1 MVFLSLF
8 ILFFHRN
15 IWLLI
20 RYNKHVSTIFLPKRT
35 EYLTIR
41 TICVSHY
48 LNFNNFN
55 FSVLTQRGFNR
66 TERMLFPI
74 QTENIAISKTQ
85 YKFYLDHFFHSRRYD
100 DVIVGVEA
108 NLIHYW
114 PVPMKHHMSLIHITP
129 CKSSQEQCQHL

>member
-8 ILFFHRN
+8 ILFFQRY

-20 RYNKHVSTIFLPKRT
+20 RYNKHVSTIFSPKRT
-35 EYLTIR
+35 EYLTLR

-55 FSVLTQRGFNR
+55 FPVLTQCGFNR
-66 TERMLFPI
+66 TERMLYPI

-100 DVIVGVEA
+100 DVIVRVEA